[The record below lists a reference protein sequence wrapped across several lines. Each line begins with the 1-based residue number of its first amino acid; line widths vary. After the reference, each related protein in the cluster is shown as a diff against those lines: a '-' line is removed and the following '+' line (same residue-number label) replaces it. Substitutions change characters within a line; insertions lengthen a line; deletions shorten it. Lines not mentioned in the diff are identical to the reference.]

1 MERLSYPSADTVR
14 TEASAQTKYNPAYFE
29 AAFYE
34 CRKLVGGWPFV
45 PLHVLR
51 KAYNMGGEL

>member
-1 MERLSYPSADTVR
+1 MLAAWYVSQVAH
-14 TEASAQTKYNPAYFE
+14 AQTKYSPAYFE

-45 PLHVLR
+45 PAPVLC
-51 KAYNMGGEL
+51 KTYCMGGEL